1 MALMRGTDKGQL
13 QGLQTPEQSN
23 EVMKIIGNLIN
34 VEMIKDEVLNL
45 EEWSVINTKRSWRL
59 RNGCLFD
66 KKNVLNVHCQQVD
79 ERRGDI
85 VYHGQ
90 RELGGK
96 MLWTTAHNESFHL
109 CCKLRPVNKMLHKLH
124 RAVTTNARLI
134 HTRSYGEGNLFK
146 DIMKGQFTKERA
158 LTR

>member
-23 EVMKIIGNLIN
+23 EAMKIIGNLIN

-66 KKNVLNVHCQQVD
+66 KKNVLNVHC
-79 ERRGDI
+79 
-85 VYHGQ
+85 
-90 RELGGK
+90 
-96 MLWTTAHNESFHL
+96 
-109 CCKLRPVNKMLHKLH
+109 
-124 RAVTTNARLI
+124 
-134 HTRSYGEGNLFK
+134 
-146 DIMKGQFTKERA
+146 
-158 LTR
+158 